1 MKELRNNRQLLLL
14 SLFIVYVLFYVLK
27 DAGLL
32 QIQLPLR
39 LEWAVVFYLT
49 LAAILDK
56 RISHKRQASGKSSMN
71 SRLRDR
77 KGKS

>member
-1 MKELRNNRQLLLL
+1 MKQLKNNRQVLLL
-14 SLFIVYVLFYVLK
+14 SLFIVYVLSYVLR
-27 DAGLL
+27 DAEIL
-32 QIQLPLR
+32 QIELPLR

-49 LAAILDK
+49 LAAIQEK
-56 RISHKRQASGKSSMN
+56 RIIQKRKASGKSSIN

>member
-14 SLFIVYVLFYVLK
+14 SLFIVYVLSYVLK
-27 DAGLL
+27 DAGLFR
-32 QIQLPLR
+32 IELPLR
-39 LEWAVVFYLT
+39 LEWAVVFYLA

-56 RISHKRQASGKSSMN
+56 RINHKRKASGKSSIN
-71 SRLRDR
+71 SRLGDR

>member
-1 MKELRNNRQLLLL
+1 MKQLRNNRQLLLL
-14 SLFIVYVLFYVLK
+14 SLFIVYVLSYVLK

-32 QIQLPLR
+32 QIELPLR

-56 RISHKRQASGKSSMN
+56 RISYKRKASCKSSVG
-71 SRLRDR
+71 SKLRGR

>member
-1 MKELRNNRQLLLL
+1 MKQLKNNRQVLLL
-14 SLFIVYVLFYVLK
+14 SLFIVYVLSYVLR
-27 DAGLL
+27 DAEIL
-32 QIQLPLR
+32 QIELPLR

-56 RISHKRQASGKSSMN
+56 RISHKRKASCKSSIN
-71 SRLRDR
+71 SRSSNR

>member
-1 MKELRNNRQLLLL
+1 MKQLKNNSQLLLL
-14 SLFIVYVLFYVLK
+14 SLFIVYVLSYVLK

-32 QIQLPLR
+32 QIELPLR
-39 LEWAVVFYLT
+39 LEWAVVFYLA

-56 RISHKRQASGKSSMN
+56 RISHKRKASGKSGIN

>member
-1 MKELRNNRQLLLL
+1 MKQLKNNRQLLLL
-14 SLFIVYVLFYVLK
+14 SLFIVYVLSYVLR
-27 DAGLL
+27 DAEIL

-56 RISHKRQASGKSSMN
+56 RISHKRKASCKSSIN
-71 SRLRDR
+71 SRSSNR

>member
-1 MKELRNNRQLLLL
+1 MKQLRNNSQLLLL
-14 SLFIVYVLFYVLK
+14 SLFIVYVFSYVLK

-32 QIQLPLR
+32 QIELPLR

-56 RISHKRQASGKSSMN
+56 RISHKRKASCKSSIN
-71 SRLRDR
+71 SRLSNR

>member
-1 MKELRNNRQLLLL
+1 MKQLKNNRQLLLL
-14 SLFIVYVLFYVLK
+14 SLFIVYVLSYVLK

-32 QIQLPLR
+32 QIELPLR

-56 RISHKRQASGKSSMN
+56 RISHNRKASRKSSIN

>member
-1 MKELRNNRQLLLL
+1 MKQLRNNRQLLLL
-14 SLFIVYVLFYVLK
+14 SLFIVYVLSYVLK

-32 QIQLPLR
+32 QIELPLR

-56 RISHKRQASGKSSMN
+56 RISHKRKASGKSSIN
-71 SRLRDR
+71 SRSSNR

>member
-1 MKELRNNRQLLLL
+1 MKQLRNNRQLLLL
-14 SLFIVYVLFYVLK
+14 SLFIVYVLSYVLK

-32 QIQLPLR
+32 QIELPLR

-56 RISHKRQASGKSSMN
+56 RISNKRKASCKSSVG
-71 SRLRDR
+71 SKLRGR

>member
-1 MKELRNNRQLLLL
+1 MKELKNNRQVLLL
-14 SLFIVYVLFYVLK
+14 SLFIVYVLSYVLK

-32 QIQLPLR
+32 QIELPLR

-49 LAAILDK
+49 LASILDK
-56 RISHKRQASGKSSMN
+56 WISHKRKASCKSSIN
-71 SRLRDR
+71 SRLSNR

>member
-1 MKELRNNRQLLLL
+1 MKQLKNNRQVLLL
-14 SLFIVYVLFYVLK
+14 SLFIVYVLSYVLR
-27 DAGLL
+27 DAEIL
-32 QIQLPLR
+32 QIELPLR

-56 RISHKRQASGKSSMN
+56 RISHKRKASCKSSIN
-71 SRLRDR
+71 SRLSNR

>member
-1 MKELRNNRQLLLL
+1 MKQLQNNSQLLLL
-14 SLFIVYVLFYVLK
+14 SLFIVYVLSYVLK

-32 QIQLPLR
+32 QIELPLR

-56 RISHKRQASGKSSMN
+56 KIRHKRKASCKSNIGSK
-71 SRLRDR
+71 LRDR

>member
-1 MKELRNNRQLLLL
+1 MKQLRNKRQLLLL
-14 SLFIVYVLFYVLK
+14 SLFIVYVLSYVLK

-32 QIQLPLR
+32 QIELPLR
-39 LEWAVVFYLT
+39 LEWAVVFYLA

-56 RISHKRQASGKSSMN
+56 RINYKRKASGKSGIN
-71 SRLRDR
+71 SRMSDR

>member
-1 MKELRNNRQLLLL
+1 MKQLKNNRQLLLL
-14 SLFIVYVLFYVLK
+14 SLFIVYVLSYVLK

-32 QIQLPLR
+32 QIELPLR

-56 RISHKRQASGKSSMN
+56 RISHKRKASGKSSIN
-71 SRLRDR
+71 SRSSNR

>member
-1 MKELRNNRQLLLL
+1 MKQLKNNRQVLLL
-14 SLFIVYVLFYVLK
+14 SLFIVYVLSYVLR
-27 DAGLL
+27 DAEIL
-32 QIQLPLR
+32 QIELPLR

-56 RISHKRQASGKSSMN
+56 RISHKRK
-71 SRLRDR
+71 DR

>member
-1 MKELRNNRQLLLL
+1 MKELRNNRQVLLL
-14 SLFIVYVLFYVLK
+14 SLFIVYVLSYVLK
-27 DAGLL
+27 DAGLFR
-32 QIQLPLR
+32 IELPLR

-56 RISHKRQASGKSSMN
+56 RISHKRKASCKSSVG
-71 SRLRDR
+71 SKLRDR

>member
-1 MKELRNNRQLLLL
+1 
-14 SLFIVYVLFYVLK
+14 
-27 DAGLL
+27 
-32 QIQLPLR
+32 LPLR

-56 RISHKRQASGKSSMN
+56 RISHKRKASCKSSVG
-71 SRLRDR
+71 SKLRDR

>member
-56 RISHKRQASGKSSMN
+56 RISHKRKLAVS
-71 SRLRDR
+71 LV
-77 KGKS
+77 

>member
-1 MKELRNNRQLLLL
+1 MKQLRNNRQLLLL
-14 SLFIVYVLFYVLK
+14 SLFIVYVLSYVLK
-27 DAGLL
+27 DAGLFR
-32 QIQLPLR
+32 IEMPLR
-39 LEWAVVFYLT
+39 LEWTVVFYLT

-56 RISHKRQASGKSSMN
+56 RISHKRKASGKSCVG

>member
-1 MKELRNNRQLLLL
+1 MKQLRNNSQVLLL
-14 SLFIVYVLFYVLK
+14 SLFIVYVLSYVLK

-32 QIQLPLR
+32 QIELPLR

-49 LAAILDK
+49 LVAILDK
-56 RISHKRQASGKSSMN
+56 RISHKRKASCKSSIN
-71 SRLRDR
+71 SRSSNR

>member
-49 LAAILDK
+49 LASILDK
-56 RISHKRQASGKSSMN
+56 WISHKRKASGKSSVGPK
-71 SRLRDR
+71 LRDR

>member
-1 MKELRNNRQLLLL
+1 MKQLRNNSQLLLL
-14 SLFIVYVLFYVLK
+14 SLFIVYVLSYVLK

-32 QIQLPLR
+32 QIEMPLR
-39 LEWAVVFYLT
+39 LEWAVVFYLA

-56 RISHKRQASGKSSMN
+56 RIGHKRKASGKSSIN
-71 SRLRDR
+71 SRLSNR

>member
-1 MKELRNNRQLLLL
+1 MKQLKNNRQLLLL
-14 SLFIVYVLFYVLK
+14 SLFIVYVLSYVLK

-32 QIQLPLR
+32 QIELPLR

-56 RISHKRQASGKSSMN
+56 RISHKRKVSGKSSVG
-71 SRLRDR
+71 SKLRDR

>member
-27 DAGLL
+27 DVGLL
-32 QIQLPLR
+32 QIELPLR

-56 RISHKRQASGKSSMN
+56 RISHKRKASGKSSIN
-71 SRLRDR
+71 SRSSNR

>member
-1 MKELRNNRQLLLL
+1 MKQLKNNSQVLLL
-14 SLFIVYVLFYVLK
+14 SLFIVYVLCYVLK
-27 DAGLL
+27 DAGIL
-32 QIQLPLR
+32 QIEMPLR

-56 RISHKRQASGKSSMN
+56 RISHKRKASCKSSVG
-71 SRLRDR
+71 SKLRNR

>member
-14 SLFIVYVLFYVLK
+14 SLFIVYVLSYVLK
-27 DAGLL
+27 DAGLFR
-32 QIQLPLR
+32 IELPLR
-39 LEWAVVFYLT
+39 LEWAVVFYLA

-56 RISHKRQASGKSSMN
+56 RISHKRKASGKSSIN